1 MVIDSSAM
9 IAILLAESEAEAF
22 ANAIALDNVRI
33 CSAVSFLETSI
44 VIETRRGDAGLIR
57 LDLLVAEANIE
68 IVPFSLRDARV
79 ARRVYR
85 QFGKGI
91 HPAGLNFGDC
101 ASYALA
107 LDMGEPLLYKGD
119 DFKKAGIASAVLLIS
134 S

>member
-1 MVIDSSAM
+1 MVIDSSAI
-9 IAILLAESEAEAF
+9 IAILLAEREAETF
-22 ANAIALDNVRI
+22 VRI

-44 VIETRRGDAGLIR
+44 VIETRRGDAGLTR

-68 IVPFSLRDARV
+68 VVPFSLRDARV

-107 LDMGEPLLYKGD
+107 LETGEPLLYKGY
-119 DFKKAGIASAVLLIS
+119 DFAKTGIASAIPFL
-134 S
+134 

>member
-1 MVIDSSAM
+1 VVIDSSAI
-9 IAILLAESEAEAF
+9 IAILLAESEAETF
-22 ANAIALDNVRI
+22 ASAIASDNVRV
-33 CSAVSFLETSI
+33 CSALSFLEASI
-44 VIETRRGDAGLIR
+44 VIETRRGDAGLTR

-68 IVPFSLRDARV
+68 IAPFSLRDARV

-107 LDMGEPLLYKGD
+107 LETGEPLLYKGD
-119 DFKKAGIASAVLLIS
+119 DFGKTGIESALRT
-134 S
+134 

>member
-1 MVIDSSAM
+1 MVIDSSAI
-9 IAILLAESEAEAF
+9 IAILLAELEAEAY

-91 HPAGLNFGDC
+91 NPAGLNFGDC

-107 LDMGEPLLYKGD
+107 LDTGESLLYKGD
-119 DFKKAGIASAVLLIS
+119 DFKKAGIASAILI
-134 S
+134 

>member
-1 MVIDSSAM
+1 MVIDTSAL
-9 IAILLAESEAEAF
+9 IAILLAEFEAEAF
-22 ANAIALDNVRI
+22 ATAIDMDDVRI
-33 CSAVSFLETSI
+33 CSAVSYLETSI
-44 VIETRRGDAGLIR
+44 VIETRRGDAGLTR

-85 QFGKGI
+85 RFGKGI

-107 LDMGEPLLYKGD
+107 LETGESLLYKGE
-119 DFKKAGIASAVLLIS
+119 DFKKTGITSAILE
-134 S
+134 